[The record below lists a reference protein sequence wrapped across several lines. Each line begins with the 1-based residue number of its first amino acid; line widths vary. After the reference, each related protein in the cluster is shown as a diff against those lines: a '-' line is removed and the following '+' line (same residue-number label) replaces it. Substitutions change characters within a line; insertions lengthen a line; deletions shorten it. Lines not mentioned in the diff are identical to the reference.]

1 MAPNPSSEKTLAP
14 NDDQQDAKSDHLRQ
28 ESRPSELEANGGA
41 ASQDVDG
48 EAHGEAGGTLGTEQ
62 PADRSDELPSSAG
75 RLPGVLASGVGYVH
89 QYTWGNYVD
98 SKMPSLSEA
107 QGLFALRSVS
117 WQSRKSMWDI
127 DDLEVVCSMSVEDSQ
142 GGEVLVRTAY
152 GLAQAFRRGTSLTF
166 RIASAS
172 QEDAAKVEEMLRERL
187 PERKQATGWDG
198 KIGVSLWSIG
208 EGGPGHF
215 SRTLEAPLLEEI
227 AHNYSHRTLTRLKYL
242 RGFEPPP
249 ENGRLILLHGDP
261 GTGKSHS
268 VMALGAEWREW
279 ADVHLITDPE
289 NVFRDPNYLMTVMG
303 GGGSYGDL
311 MDYTEPGDELAI
323 KRLKRSE
330 RRWKIIVLEDAGE
343 FMSVQARAQTGQAL
357 SRLLNMTD
365 GIIGSA
371 SRAMLVI
378 TTNERLGD
386 LHPAVSRPGRC
397 HMEIDFLP
405 LGPDE
410 IATWCERNDVDELPR
425 AQRMTVA
432 ELYAWKRGE
441 RPAAE
446 NQTGFGF
453 AA

>member
-1 MAPNPSSEKTLAP
+1 MASNPSADETGHP
-14 NDDQQDAKSDHLRQ
+14 NDEQAAA
-28 ESRPSELEANGGA
+28 RPG
-41 ASQDVDG
+41 
-48 EAHGEAGGTLGTEQ
+48 Q
-62 PADRSDELPSSAG
+62 PEP
-75 RLPGVLASGVGYVH
+75 PTGVGYFQ

-98 SKMPSLSEA
+98 SKMSNLSEA
-107 QGLFALRSVS
+107 EGLLALRSVS
-117 WQSRKSMWDI
+117 WQSSKSMWDI
-127 DDLEVVCSMSVEDSQ
+127 EDLELVCSMSVEDGQ
-142 GGEVLVRTAY
+142 GGEVLFRTAF
-152 GLAQAFRRGTSLTF
+152 GLAQAYRSGTSLSF
-166 RIASAS
+166 RIA
-172 QEDAAKVEEMLRERL
+172 AATQGNAVKVEELLRERL
-187 PERKQATGWDG
+187 PERKQTTGWDG
-198 KIGVSLWSIG
+198 KIGISLWSMG

-215 SRTLEAPLLEEI
+215 SRVLEAPLLDEI
-227 AHNYSHRTLTRLKYL
+227 ADNYSHRTLTRLKYL
-242 RGFEPPP
+242 RSFEPPP

-268 VMALGAEWREW
+268 VMALGAEWRDW
-279 ADVHLITDPE
+279 ADLHLITDPE

-303 GGGSYGDL
+303 GGRSYDDL
-311 MDYTEPGDELAI
+311 IDYAEPGDELATR
-323 KRLKRSE
+323 RLQRSE
-330 RRWKIIVLEDAGE
+330 PRWKIIVLEDAGE

-371 SRAMLVI
+371 SRAMLVV

-397 HMEIDFLP
+397 HLEIDFLP

-410 IATWCERNDVDELPR
+410 IATWCERNQVDELPR

-441 RPAAE
+441 RPVAD